1 MNGKGELV
9 GVVLS
14 VNLSKVKGVKKT
26 PQEYIILV
34 ENHGVHGDAHAGD
47 WHRQVSMLSKSSI
60 DKARSWGIKVSFGD
74 FAENIT
80 VDGVEVYKL
89 PIGTKV
95 YINEAIL
102 EVTQVGKECHDR
114 CAIAKSVGKCVM
126 PSEGIFLRVLKGG
139 VVRPKDEVLFVLP
152 ER

>member
-1 MNGKGELV
+1 MSGRNELV

-14 VNLSKVKGVKKT
+14 VNVSKVKGVKKI
-26 PQEYIILV
+26 PQEQITLV
-34 ENHGVHGDAHAGD
+34 ENHGVLNDAHAGN

-60 DKARSWGIKVSFGD
+60 DKARSWGIDVSFGG

-80 VDGVEVYKL
+80 VDGVDVWKL

-95 YINEAIL
+95 YINDAVL

-114 CAIAKSVGKCVM
+114 CAIARMVGKCVM
-126 PSEGIFLRVLKGG
+126 PTEGIFLRVLKGG
-139 VVRPKDEVLFVLP
+139 TVKPNDRVVFVLP
-152 ER
+152 E

>member
-1 MNGKGELV
+1 MSGNGELV

-26 PQEYIILV
+26 PQEHIILV
-34 ENHGVHGDAHAGD
+34 ENHGVQGDAHAGN

-60 DKARSWGIKVSFGD
+60 DKAKSWGIDVSYGD

-80 VDGVEVYKL
+80 VDGVDVWKL
-89 PIGTKV
+89 PLGTKV
-95 YINEAIL
+95 HINEAVL

-114 CAIAKSVGKCVM
+114 CAIAKLVGKCVM
-126 PSEGIFLRVLKGG
+126 PTEGIFLKVLRGG
-139 VVRPKDEVLFVLP
+139 VVRTNDRATFYPPF
-152 ER
+152 

>member
-1 MNGKGELV
+1 MNGKGEIV

-14 VNLSKVKGVKKT
+14 VNISKVKGVKKV
-26 PQEYIILV
+26 PQEEIVLV
-34 ENHGVHGDAHAGD
+34 ENHGVLGDAHAGS

-60 DKARSWGIKVSFGD
+60 DKARSWGIEVSFGD

-80 VDGVEVYKL
+80 IDNVDVWKL

-95 YINEAIL
+95 YINDAIL

-114 CAIAKSVGKCVM
+114 CAIAKIVGKCVM
-126 PSEGIFLRVLKGG
+126 PSEGIFLKVVKGG
-139 VVRPKDEVLFVLP
+139 VVRPGDKVVFVLP
-152 ER
+152 K

>member
-126 PSEGIFLRVLKGG
+126 PSEGVFLRVLKGG
-139 VVRPKDEVLFVLP
+139 VVRPKDEVLFVPP